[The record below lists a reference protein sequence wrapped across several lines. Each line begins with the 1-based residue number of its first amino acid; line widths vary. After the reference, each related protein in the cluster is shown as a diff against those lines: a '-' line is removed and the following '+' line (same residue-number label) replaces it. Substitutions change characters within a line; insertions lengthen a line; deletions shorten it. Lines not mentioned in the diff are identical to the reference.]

1 VDNSSPCAEAP
12 KPVVLLIEDEAPVRR
27 PMVITLTRAGFE
39 VIEAGSAAEGAAQWD
54 AHQLRISAV
63 ISDNMLGA
71 GPTGLT
77 LLRQFCEAQ
86 PMLPTILISG
96 VLTIDVM
103 QRIESA
109 STVRCL
115 QKPFDPRTLVDLLH
129 KRMKDLGSA

>member
-1 VDNSSPCAEAP
+1 MDNSPSRAEAS

-27 PMVITLTRAGFE
+27 PMVISLTRAGFE
-39 VIEAGSAAEGAAQWD
+39 VIEASSAAEGAAQWE

-77 LLRQFCEAQ
+77 LLRQFCEARS
-86 PMLPTILISG
+86 MLPTILISG

-115 QKPFDPRTLVDLLH
+115 QKPFDPRTLVDLLN
-129 KRMKDLGSA
+129 KRMKDLGGA